1 MNRRAITALATSLL
15 VTAAWA
21 QSASQPLNLKL
32 PPNSGTTTTAPASAP
47 AASQPANAASSQ
59 PNPSA
64 ITINGAPPSSSN
76 APGVYYGD
84 HSNST
89 RASDTAQAGAPACD
103 DSTYNKAQVHGD
115 VGVGV
120 VGGSHIGTG
129 SYQSGAVSITQNT
142 GSCDHP
148 TGSVGISVGVSRF
161 GGFNGH

>member
-32 PPNSGTTTTAPASAP
+32 PANMSSYP
-47 AASQPANAASSQ
+47 AASASAAQPAHATSAQ

-64 ITINGAPPSSSN
+64 VTINGQRPSAA

-84 HSNST
+84 TSGARGND
-89 RASDTAQAGAPACD
+89 ASASAPACD
-103 DSTYNKAQVHGD
+103 DSTFTKPQVHGD

-120 VGGSHIGTG
+120 VSASHYGSG
-129 SYQSGAVSITQNT
+129 SFQSGNVSVTQNT

-148 TGSVGISVGVSRF
+148 TGTMGISIGVSHFGSF
-161 GGFNGH
+161 GGGGFGGH

>member
-15 VTAAWA
+15 MTAAWA
-21 QSASQPLNLKL
+21 QTASQPLNLKL
-32 PPNSGTTTTAPASAP
+32 PANGNAASGAP
-47 AASQPANAASSQ
+47 ASQPAPASSTQ

-64 ITINGAPPSSSN
+64 ITINGARPAP

-84 HSNST
+84 HSGARGN
-89 RASDTAQAGAPACD
+89 DETAGVPTCD

-120 VGGSHIGTG
+120 VSGSHIGTG
-129 SYQSGAVSITQNT
+129 SYQSGNVSVVQNT

-148 TGSVGISVGVSRF
+148 TGSMGISIGVSRF

>member
-1 MNRRAITALATSLL
+1 MNRRAITALTTSLL

-32 PPNSGTTTTAPASAP
+32 PPNSSTASAAPAKPQPASA
-47 AASQPANAASSQ
+47 SSSQ

-64 ITINGAPPSSSN
+64 ITINGAQPTASN

-84 HSNST
+84 HSGA
-89 RASDTAQAGAPACD
+89 RGGDTAQAGAPTCD
-103 DSTYNKAQVHGD
+103 DSTYNKPQVHGD

-129 SYQSGAVSITQNT
+129 SYQSGNVSVVQNT

-148 TGSVGISVGVSRF
+148 TGSVGISIGVSRF

>member
-15 VTAAWA
+15 ITAAWA
-21 QSASQPLNLKL
+21 QTASQPLNLKL
-32 PPNSGTTTTAPASAP
+32 PANVSGYP
-47 AASQPANAASSQ
+47 AASSSAAQPAHAASSQ

-64 ITINGAPPSSSN
+64 VTINGQRPSP

-84 HSNST
+84 TGGARGNHE
-89 RASDTAQAGAPACD
+89 TAAVPTCD
-103 DSTYNKAQVHGD
+103 DSTYNKPQVHGD

-120 VGGSHIGTG
+120 VSASHYGTG
-129 SYQSGAVSITQNT
+129 SYQSGDVTVTQNT

-148 TGSVGISVGVSRF
+148 TGTMGISIGVSRF

>member
-32 PPNSGTTTTAPASAP
+32 PPNSATSSTAPATQ
-47 AASQPANAASSQ
+47 QPASASSSQ

-64 ITINGAPPSSSN
+64 ITINGKPPTASN

-89 RASDTAQAGAPACD
+89 RSSDTAQAGAPTCD
-103 DSTYNKAQVHGD
+103 DSTYNQPQVHGS
-115 VGVGV
+115 VGMGV
-120 VGGSHIGTG
+120 VSGSHIGTG
-129 SYQSGAVSITQNT
+129 SYQSGDVTMVQNT

-148 TGSVGISVGVSRF
+148 TGSVGISIGVSRF
-161 GGFNGH
+161 GGLNGH

>member
-32 PPNSGTTTTAPASAP
+32 PANSAGTSSAGASANTQPAS
-47 AASQPANAASSQ
+47 AASSQ

-64 ITINGAPPSSSN
+64 ITINGQRPTP

-84 HSNST
+84 TSGARGNQ
-89 RASDTAQAGAPACD
+89 TAGTPTCD
-103 DSTYNKAQVHGD
+103 DSTYNQTQVHGD
-115 VGVGV
+115 VGMGV
-120 VGGSHIGTG
+120 VTGSHIPSG
-129 SYQSGAVSITQNT
+129 SYQSGDVNFVKNT

-148 TGSVGISVGVSRF
+148 TGSVGVSIGVSRF
-161 GGFNGH
+161 GTFGGGGFGH